1 MLALLGGALGLVFA
15 FGITHLM
22 TSALASAHTEFPLYG
37 RLQGIGINGRILG
50 FTLLTTL
57 LTGFVFGL
65 TPAVRGSQGNLKES
79 LEGWRWTSIL
89 GRQHIHS
96 WLVVLEVAVALALLT
111 RVALEVQKFLETP
124 DKFRVGLSPASAS

>member
-1 MLALLGGALGLVFA
+1 MSIRSTLGASRPRLVRQLLTESLMLALLGGALGLVFA

-65 TPAVRGSQGNLKES
+65 TPAMRGSQGNLKES
-79 LEGWRWTSIL
+79 LE
-89 GRQHIHS
+89 
-96 WLVVLEVAVALALLT
+96 
-111 RVALEVQKFLETP
+111 
-124 DKFRVGLSPASAS
+124 